1 MEYTINEFAFGY
13 HPVVTGDH
21 RAYWGARTIWQ
32 GGRSWDILPDRQGW
46 RATDEGALKRL
57 SALLNGGILKEA
69 EKRLGTLGNT
79 WEVSPSREGEVVL
92 FEDARVRVVG
102 NSNASHG
109 YFYVT
114 AILLEAA

>member
-1 MEYTINEFAFGY
+1 MTGTEHGPSWQRH
-13 HPVVTGDH
+13 HPPE
-21 RAYWGARTIWQ
+21 RGARTIWQ

-57 SALLNGGILKEA
+57 SALLNGGILREA
-69 EKRLGTLGNT
+69 EKRLGALGNT
-79 WEVSPSREGEVVL
+79 WEVSPSRSDEVVL

-102 NSNASHG
+102 NTNGSHG